1 MATKPK
7 QTIAQQLT
15 SGHLLIQ
22 NSITDAEIASLV
34 SAFGYTAEKL
44 NDGLSLHEEAV
55 EAVEIQ
61 QKKAGAQRIATQQY
75 DEAKKAAQD
84 AYQALAKV
92 ARAVYKQDPAQLTT
106 LGLAGTMPKDTAGF
120 LAAAYTLFDNA
131 APLDALSLYGYDE
144 VKLPA
149 ERAKIAALDSANQAQ
164 EMAKGAAQQAT
175 LEQDTAL
182 EALNEWAGQYRKI
195 AKVALRGHK
204 QLLEKIGIAARRSPT
219 KAQMEGRAKAALTR
233 ASKKAGN
240 G

>member
-22 NSITDAEIASLV
+22 NSISDEEIASLV
-34 SAFGYTAEKL
+34 SAFGYNTANL
-44 NDGLSLHEEAV
+44 ANGLELHTEAV
-55 EAVEIQ
+55 AAVEEQ
-61 QKKAGAQRIATQQY
+61 QKKAGAQRTATQAF
-75 DEAKKAAQD
+75 DEAEKTAHD

-92 ARAVYKQDPAQLTT
+92 ARAVYMQDPAQLTT
-106 LGLAGTMPKDTAGF
+106 LGLTGAMPKDTAGF

-131 APLDALSLYGYDE
+131 APLEALAFYGYDE

-149 ERAKIAALDSANQAQ
+149 ERLKIAAYDTANQNQ
-164 EMAKGAAQQAT
+164 ELAKGAAQQAT
-175 LEQDTAL
+175 AEQDAAL
-182 EALNEWAGQYRKI
+182 EALNEWTAQYRKI
-195 AKVALRGHK
+195 AKVALRGQK
-204 QLLEKIGIAARRSPT
+204 QLLEKIGIAARTSLT
-219 KAQMEGRAKAALTR
+219 QAQREGKAKAALTR